1 MRHQTVKGLR
11 IVVLTLVAAGLGGS
25 RPAPLL
31 ARGDGVIGGSCT
43 DPVVTVTTDRK
54 FVTEGDAGSVSTG
67 YSIQVDVGGDVNC
80 LVTIDFET
88 QDGTASGASDY
99 KPIPSTSADRCSDG
113 VIADGDLPIFGDT
126 EIELDET
133 FDLAVT
139 SVVGVCS
146 NTCGVCIADADGGVP
161 SGRGVLGGPVA
172 AAQVTIVND
181 DFPDLTIDDV
191 QVEEGDS
198 GTRNAVF
205 TVRAEPFALQQAFFS
220 FETLDGTA
228 TVADGD
234 YQPQQGS
241 TSIQPVPPYETTI
254 TVPIVGD
261 TRHEGDETFSVEISG
276 AEGGTIVD
284 RTGLGTILDDDAEPS
299 VSIDDVEV
307 VEGDSGATEAVF
319 TVTVSPLT
327 QDVSLAFATRDGTAT
342 VANGDYEPDSGTLQ
356 FPFGGA
362 TTRTIAI
369 PVRGDV
375 RVEPDETFEVV
386 LSGVDGA
393 NVAKGVGVAT
403 IVNDDA
409 SLVRLAFPEP
419 VPESIG
425 SATVTVERVGPSGEP
440 ARVTVTASSGTATAG
455 TDFTAVTT
463 EVSWAGNE
471 AGTRTVDIPV
481 LDDNLVE
488 DDESIRVSLSAPV
501 GATLGAPSTVD
512 LVLLD
517 DEQDGEVE
525 IVGDAEPEGVVERE
539 AELAVRVRSA
549 SGAPI
554 EGAQVFWTVEDDA
567 AQLGGGN
574 PTVTGADGVSRQRV
588 NLGEIPG
595 IVIVRA
601 ALNAATP
608 GAGGAAAQQESV
620 AFELRVRGDL
630 ADGFDPESQPGQQSV
645 GGVLDI
651 ACIEP
656 EGQFEDFCEYL
667 FGLDDEQEQEIV
679 EEATPTEVA
688 AQGNLMLELPQ
699 WGFREVGRR
708 LAALRGG
715 GSRRAEEELAVVTGG
730 QEIRVASLY
739 HAVTEALAR
748 QAAFEQVVDDALD
761 VGDGAATPEADDPQP
776 RMDEELDEPS
786 RLGLFASGR
795 IATADRDPTS
805 REEGFEAGI
814 EGLTVGVDYRL
825 RSDFILGGAVGYLT
839 TDLDLLADGGG
850 LDADGY
856 SLTAYGV
863 WLGEVL
869 YVEGVAGYGRTSFDL
884 RRHVDLPVPFEGAT
898 RFVAKG
904 DTDGTQWMANLGTG
918 WETSFG
924 ASSLEIFGRA
934 SHVEADLDGYR
945 EQGGGPFNLAIQDQS
960 LDSTLVEVGLDWG
973 YAASVAWGVLQ
984 PVVRAAALHEFGD
997 DGRLVRGTFI
1007 QDVQQLEFVVPTD
1020 APDRDFFNLGVGLTV
1035 TTYGGRS
1042 FYVFYDTD
1050 LGRDDLEVGTFT
1062 LGVRLEL

>member
-1 MRHQTVKGLR
+1 MRSNLLLTLPSSKIAIALLLTFSFVPPSRARTLPPADPEGCSTPILTATEPSVIEGDAGQVQATFTVSIGPSTHCSLQIDFESR
-11 IVVLTLVAAGLGGS
+11 DGSATLADDDYVAVQGSQFWEAGDTTPLEIVVLVNGDTRFEPDETFFVDLTEPPDAPGAGGLIELTATGTILNDDEQPS
-25 RPAPLL
+25 
-31 ARGDGVIGGSCT
+31 
-43 DPVVTVTTDRK
+43 VTIDDVE
-54 FVTEGDAGSVSTG
+54 VTEGDSGQTTATFT
-67 YSIQVDVGGDVNC
+67 
-80 LVTIDFET
+80 VT
-88 QDGTASGASDY
+88 
-99 KPIPSTSADRCSDG
+99 
-113 VIADGDLPIFGDT
+113 
-126 EIELDET
+126 
-133 FDLAVT
+133 
-139 SVVGVCS
+139 
-146 NTCGVCIADADGGVP
+146 
-161 SGRGVLGGPVA
+161 VA
-172 AAQVTIVND
+172 NA
-181 DFPDLTIDDV
+181 FDDV
-191 QVEEGDS
+191 VVD
-198 GTRNAVF
+198 
-205 TVRAEPFALQQAFFS
+205 FAT
-220 FETLDGTA
+220 EDGTA

-234 YQPQQGS
+234 YSPASGS
-241 TSIQPVPPYETTI
+241 LLFAVEGAPTQ
-254 TVPIVGD
+254 TVAVQVTGD
-261 TRHEGDETFSVEISG
+261 T
-276 AEGGTIVD
+276 
-284 RTGLGTILDDDAEPS
+284 
-299 VSIDDVEV
+299 
-307 VEGDSGATEAVF
+307 
-319 TVTVSPLT
+319 
-327 QDVSLAFATRDGTAT
+327 
-342 VANGDYEPDSGTLQ
+342 
-356 FPFGGA
+356 
-362 TTRTIAI
+362 
-369 PVRGDV
+369 
-375 RVEPDETFEVV
+375 RVEPDETFRVV
-386 LSGVDGA
+386 LSGLEGA
-393 NVAKGVGVAT
+393 VLAKGVGIGT

-409 SLVRLAFPEP
+409 ASVVRVVPPAP
-419 VPESIG
+419 VLESAG
-425 SATVTVERVGPSGEP
+425 QATVMVERVGASGNP
-440 ARVTVTASSGTATAG
+440 ARVTVTADGGTATPGA
-455 TDFTAVTT
+455 DFTAVTT
-463 EVSWAGNE
+463 EVSWAANE
-471 AGTRTVDIPV
+471 AGARVVEIAL
-481 LDDNLVE
+481 LDDNLFE
-488 DDESIRVSLSAPV
+488 SDETIRVSLSAPV

-539 AELAVRVRSA
+539 AELAVRVRSP

-601 ALNAATP
+601 ALAAATP

-630 ADGFDPESQPGQQSV
+630 ADAFDAESQPGQRSV
-645 GGVLDI
+645 GGVLDT

-730 QEIRVASLY
+730 QEIRVASLF
-739 HAVTEALAR
+739 HAVAEGLAR
-748 QAAFEQVVDDALD
+748 EARFEQVVGDALD
-761 VGDGAATPEADDPQP
+761 VGGGEASAAAAEPEP

-795 IATADRDPTS
+795 IAAADRDPTN

-825 RSDFILGGAVGYLT
+825 RSDLILGGAVGYLT

-869 YVEGVAGYGRTSFDL
+869 YVEGVVGHGRTSFDL
-884 RRHVDLPVPFEGAT
+884 RRHVDLPVPFEGST
-898 RFVAKG
+898 RFVATG

-924 ASSLEIFGRA
+924 ASSLEVFGRA
-934 SHVEADLDGYR
+934 SHVDADLDGYR
-945 EQGGGPFNLAIQDQS
+945 ERGGGPFNLAIQDQS
-960 LDSTLVEVGLDWG
+960 LDSTLVELGLDWG
-973 YAASVAWGVLQ
+973 YAASLAWGVLQ

-1020 APDRDFFNLGVGLTV
+1020 APDRDFFNLGVGLTA
-1035 TTYGGRS
+1035 TTYRGRS